1 LAVQFPFNK
10 TAENHHPFFALSRCP
25 DPVYQSGVSTFA
37 DKLQQDLKDAMKAK
51 DSLRLGVIRALKTA
65 MTNASIE
72 KGGLGTVL
80 DDAESTA
87 IIRKQLKQRQDS
99 AQQFTDAGRAELA
112 DKENAEITILEAYLP
127 AQLGADE
134 VIAIVEAAIAETG
147 ATGKADMGKVM
158 KLVQEKVAGRA
169 DGKTISQEV
178 AKRLA

>member
-1 LAVQFPFNK
+1 
-10 TAENHHPFFALSRCP
+10 
-25 DPVYQSGVSTFA
+25 
-37 DKLQQDLKDAMKAK
+37 MKSK

-65 MTNASIE
+65 MTNAAIE

-80 DDAESTA
+80 DDTEATA
-87 IIRKQLKQRQDS
+87 IVRKQLKQRQDS
-99 AQQFTDAGRAELA
+99 AEQFTSAGRPELA
-112 DKENAEITILEAYLP
+112 AKENDEIAILEAYLP
-127 AQLGADE
+127 AQLSADE

-147 ATGKADMGKVM
+147 ASSKADMGKVM